1 MCRLYQCNVC
11 GEGGEY
17 ESLVLDCPMF
27 KHARIVLDKW
37 DIVLQSPDSFAPVG
51 LLHAV
56 AFHLESKGQ
65 HGAHHTQPKGHS
77 HAASPE
83 SNDSSQMPDANNSLL
98 HPTEPVARGQN
109 LAADPQDDAH
119 VAPHSVTPQVAVD
132 KLLAASTVIEVP
144 TDIILSP
151 NNMSYNDHAD
161 GHLSQCNAAD
171 WQTHVQLQHGADYS
185 RAVCCPQQLIDSPPS
200 GEATAAALHAALLA
214 VSKGIHQTAQYLMPV
229 WMKRSCS
236 MSATIVVYLVCS
248 VTQLLSHSV
257 LMA

>member
-1 MCRLYQCNVC
+1 MC

-17 ESLVLDCPMF
+17 ESLVLDCPNF

-51 LLHAV
+51 LLYPV

-65 HGAHHTQPKGHS
+65 HGAHHTHSKGSS

-83 SNDSSQMPDANNSLL
+83 SDDSSQMPDANNSLTPL
-98 HPTEPVARGQN
+98 TESVTRAQE
-109 LAADPQDDAH
+109 LTASPQDDAH
-119 VAPHSVTPQVAVD
+119 VAAHSATSQVAVD

-144 TDIILSP
+144 TDMILSP
-151 NNMSYNDHAD
+151 NSLSYNDHAD
-161 GHLSQCNAAD
+161 GHLSQFNTAD
-171 WQTHVQLQHGADYS
+171 WQTHVQLQHGADYA

-229 WMKRSCS
+229 WMNRSCS
-236 MSATIVVYLVCS
+236 MSATIILYLVCS